1 MLRIARIEDPFVFK
15 LWKSSPPPTAA
26 QPPAAAAPSDDACAG
41 ETASISADA
50 PFTGCLV
57 CGKNLVYLPVSSEMT
72 CVLCGA
78 AKISSARCQA
88 GHFTCDACHAA
99 PAMDL
104 VEKVCGTTDERDP
117 MALALRILR
126 DPAVKLHGPEHHFLV
141 PAVLVA
147 TYSNVK
153 REPQRRAERVAEAR
167 RRVAP
172 ILGGSCGI
180 LGACGAAVG
189 TGTFVSIVTEAT
201 PLKGKERGLA
211 NRMTARA
218 LTVVGATD
226 AARCCKRDSMLSILA
241 AVKFAREHLR
251 VDLAARGPECEW
263 RSVNVQCGGTACP
276 FHR

>member
-1 MLRIARIEDPFVFK
+1 MFK
-15 LWKSSPPPTAA
+15 LWKSSPPPAA
-26 QPPAAAAPSDDACAG
+26 KPEGAPAPSEGACAG
-41 ETASISADA
+41 ATAAIPADA

-57 CGKNLVYLPVSSEMT
+57 CGKDLVYLPSSSELT

-78 AKISSARCQA
+78 AKVASARCKS
-88 GHFTCDACHAA
+88 GHFACDACHAA
-99 PAMDL
+99 PAMDV
-104 VEKVCGTTDERDP
+104 VEKVCATSDERDP
-117 MALALRILR
+117 MALALRLLR
-126 DPAVKLHGPEHHFLV
+126 HPAVKLHGPEHHFLV

-147 TYSNVK
+147 AYSNVK
-153 REPQRRAERVAEAR
+153 GEPQRRAERVAEAR

-172 ILGGSCGI
+172 ILGGSCAM

-251 VDLAARGPECEW
+251 VDFAARGPECEW
-263 RSVNVQCGGTACP
+263 RSVNAQCGGTACP